1 MKQISARL
9 GHAAIGLSILA
20 SLGCL
25 GGVGRKADDSRPFT
39 ISLTPDVVRQGSTT
53 PFTVRTELTG
63 NYFFNS
69 SSIALNTA
77 LGTRSGSSAG
87 VTESL
92 TVPASVGAGLYSLT
106 VRTDQSDGT
115 ATSRLFVVPAGSN
128 HKLSFPAEV
137 LLNTDNTANLGSIL
151 SSPLVSKLEAIGL
164 PPGITMS
171 ADNGY
176 DAAPFNRQETTGISS
191 SKVRF
196 TGTVTNGTYPFKLRW
211 STSSSVIEEVNTAL
225 QVSSATNNSIR
236 IFDQNGGAELA
247 SPWTF
252 TSANISFPI
261 AAGYPFNMRIAQG
274 SRILTIRS
282 TSALTAGTYAT
293 PYEGLEVILIS
304 SDRTYVSSYG
314 TVVVNSVSPGRVDMS
329 IPAISMVGESAEF
342 GNFSFDGRIV
352 K

>member
-25 GGVGRKADDSRPFT
+25 GGVGRNADDSRPFT

-69 SSIALNTA
+69 SSLALNTA
-77 LGTRSGSSAG
+77 LGTRRGSTAG
-87 VTESL
+87 ITESL
-92 TVPASVGAGLYSLT
+92 TVPTSVLAGLYSLT

-115 ATSRLFVVPAGSN
+115 ASSRLFVVPAGSN
-128 HKLSFPAEV
+128 HKLTFPAEV

-164 PPGITMS
+164 PAGITMS

-176 DAAPFNRQETTGISS
+176 DTAPFNRQEATGISS

-196 TGTVTNGTYPFKLRW
+196 SGTVASGSYPLKLRW
-211 STSSSVIEEVNTAL
+211 STSTAVIEEVDTVLEVA
-225 QVSSATNNSIR
+225 SAANNSIR
-236 IFDQNGGAELA
+236 IFDQNNGAEFA

-252 TSANISFPI
+252 NSAAITFPV
-261 AAGYPFNMRIAQG
+261 AAGYPFNMRISVG
-274 SRILTIRS
+274 SQTLIIRS
-282 TSALTAGTYAT
+282 TSALTARTYTT
-293 PYEGLEVILIS
+293 PYDGLEVILLTAE
-304 SDRTYVSSYG
+304 RTYRSSYG
-314 TVVVNSVSPGRVDMS
+314 TVIVNSVGAGRVDMS
-329 IPAISMVGESAEF
+329 IPIVNMVGESAEF